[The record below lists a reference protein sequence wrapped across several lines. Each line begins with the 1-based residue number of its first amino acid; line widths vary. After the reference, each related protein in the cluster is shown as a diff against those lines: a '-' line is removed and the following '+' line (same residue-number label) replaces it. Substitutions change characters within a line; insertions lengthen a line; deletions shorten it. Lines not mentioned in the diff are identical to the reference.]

1 MQKNIFQHIRDFLQ
15 ERSLIVNG
23 KFSVFVICIVV
34 SLLFW
39 LLTVL
44 SNNYTTTLTFQLSY
58 TNLPPDKII
67 ANKLPSSINASVTAK
82 GFLLYSYTLLNRSDT
97 LFISEK
103 NISSKNNGK
112 DYFVATNLLIPEFTT
127 QLNNNMKINFLTT
140 DTINFYFDKRAFK
153 VLPVKLNLKYT
164 FEKQYQLSDMM
175 KVSPT
180 KLVISGPS
188 SLLDK
193 LRYIETEK
201 VNIVNLNKSM
211 QVNLPLKIEKEFES
225 LDFSSKIIV
234 VNIPVEKY
242 TEANIEIPISVS
254 NVPENYTIKTFPDK
268 IKVKYTVALSNF
280 EKVSPEMFTAVAEY
294 NANDSTK
301 SNKLKVSL
309 AKTPDYVLNWQIYP
323 QKVEYILQ
331 YK

>member
-1 MQKNIFQHIRDFLQ
+1 MQKNIFQLIRDFIQ
-15 ERSLIVNG
+15 ERSFIVNG
-23 KFSVFVICIVV
+23 KFSVFIICIVV

-44 SNNYTTTLTFQLSY
+44 SNSYTTTLTFQLKY
-58 TNLPPDKII
+58 TNFPPDKII
-67 ANKLPSSINASVTAK
+67 TNKLPSSIDASVTAK
-82 GFLLYSYTLLNRSDT
+82 GFLLYSNILLNRSDT

-103 NISSKNNGK
+103 NSSSKNNGK
-112 DYFVATNLLIPEFTT
+112 DYFVATNQLISQFVE
-127 QLNNNMKINFLTT
+127 QLNNNMKINFITT
-140 DTINFYFDKRAFK
+140 DTINFYYDKRVFK
-153 VLPVKLNLKYT
+153 VLPVKLNFKYM
-164 FEKQYQLSDMM
+164 FEKQYQLSGMM

-180 KLVISGPS
+180 KVVISGPVS
-188 SLLDK
+188 ILDK
-193 LRYIETEK
+193 LTYIETEK
-201 VNIVNLNKSM
+201 VNITHLNKSL
-211 QVNLPLKIEKEFES
+211 QVNLPLKIGKEFES

-234 VNIPVEKY
+234 VNIPVERY

-280 EKVSPEMFTAVAEY
+280 EKVKPEMFTAVAEY
-294 NANDSTK
+294 NANDSNK